1 MEENKFI
8 NISIEQYSQ
17 SIIALQKLDDIKK
30 IAQGWRMGINS
41 GSTDDSGEYIYNTI
55 DDDDAMLAIC
65 SILEIGI

>member
-30 IAQGWRMGINS
+30 IAQAWRVGIRF
-41 GSTDDSGEYIYNTI
+41 TDDSGESIYHTI
-55 DDDDAMLAIC
+55 DNDDAMLAIC

>member
-30 IAQGWRMGINS
+30 IA
-41 GSTDDSGEYIYNTI
+41 
-55 DDDDAMLAIC
+55 
-65 SILEIGI
+65 